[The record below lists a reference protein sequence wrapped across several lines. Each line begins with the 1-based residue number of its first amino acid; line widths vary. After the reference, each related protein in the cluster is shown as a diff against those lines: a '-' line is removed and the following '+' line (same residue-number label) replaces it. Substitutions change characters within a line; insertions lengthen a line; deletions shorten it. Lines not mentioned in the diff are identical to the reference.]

1 MREIL
6 EKFYI
11 LLSAI
16 INNEEF
22 ASEAEKKVKP
32 YLEKIRDQL
41 KERLDRKD
49 PITATEF
56 TVFYNSNLMV
66 IQTKIKSL
74 TYEVKETVR
83 TSFFTTNVTFKT
95 LELPLG
101 SALKTLIENCK
112 LSENELKKHEASFKS
127 NLMNENNTNQFP
139 VDDEIKQLQA
149 QLEAQKKEQEHKLE
163 VEKLKAQLELQR
175 LENEKQVA
183 KAQLEQTQKQTQI
196 LQEQLDT
203 LNTTVVE
210 LREQNE
216 KLNKTLH
223 EMSMNA
229 SVAEIPAISKTAFNE
244 SSEIE
249 KLSQVI
255 SDERLKLVYHLLNLS
270 KKLNNTTNEF
280 TIINDLIDDLLLNYK
295 KPIAEIIHQEIY
307 KDLINH
313 PTVKSRLLQLNQT
326 ENNDKLKA
334 KLAKTE
340 IKLAKLLEKN
350 PSLKANGYNLE
361 VHTLLAI
368 KGVYKPKSG
377 TSFFY
382 CNNLENVLFM
392 LSQKVK
398 FAEKNAK
405 SSLLEQ
411 QISSI
416 YSPVKK
422 QKLSESTQD
431 DKAHTQDLSAPVF
444 QP

>member
-6 EKFYI
+6 EKFHI

-74 TYEVKETVR
+74 TYEVKETIK
-83 TSFFTTNVTFKT
+83 TGFFSTNTTFKT

-112 LSENELKKHEASFKS
+112 LSENELKKHEISLKS
-127 NLMNENNTNQFP
+127 NLMNENNTNQVP

-163 VEKLKAQLELQR
+163 VEKLKAQLEVQR
-175 LENEKQVA
+175 LENEKELA
-183 KAQLEQTQKQTQI
+183 KAQLQQTQKQTQI
-196 LQEQLDT
+196 LQDQLDA

-229 SVAEIPAISKTAFNE
+229 SVAETPAISKTAFNE
-244 SSEIE
+244 SPEIE

-255 SDERLKLVYHLLNLS
+255 SDERLKLIYHLLNLS
-270 KKLNNTTNEF
+270 KKLNSNNNEF
-280 TIINDLIDDLLLNYK
+280 AIINDLVEDLLLNYK
-295 KPIAEIIHQEIY
+295 KSIPEIINQEIY
-307 KDLINH
+307 KDLINY
-313 PTVKSRLLQLNQT
+313 PAVKSRLLQLNQT
-326 ENNDKLKA
+326 ENSEKLKI

-340 IKLAKLLEKN
+340 AKLTKLIEKN
-350 PSLKANGYNLE
+350 PSLKTNGYNLE

-368 KGVYKPKSG
+368 KGAYKPKSG

-382 CNNLENVLFM
+382 SNNIENILFT
-392 LSQKVK
+392 LGQKVK
-398 FAEKNAK
+398 LAEKLAK
-405 SSLLEQ
+405 ASLLEQ
-411 QISSI
+411 PISGNDT
-416 YSPVKK
+416 PVK
-422 QKLSESTQD
+422 QKPMTLVQD
-431 DKAHTQDLSAPVF
+431 QMPAQASATPAF
-444 QP
+444 KL